1 MHDSNINIL
10 NELAIVSN
18 FNGELT
24 FFFFFLQRMFYSLGL
39 KMSELS
45 HCVRKKRIELQ
56 GLMRVKAIKEIV
68 EPQVSQI

>member
-1 MHDSNINIL
+1 
-10 NELAIVSN
+10 
-18 FNGELT
+18 
-24 FFFFFLQRMFYSLGL
+24 MFYSLGL